1 MPREHETS
9 KQPPQG
15 PGVADSVPP
24 LGNPRIV
31 LSQRDWE
38 TVLKTVDEPPREPS
52 ARMQKIV
59 RQYQDDIASGKLVV
73 KES

>member
-1 MPREHETS
+1 MPREHETF
-9 KQPPQG
+9 
-15 PGVADSVPP
+15 GVTDSVPP
-24 LGNPRIV
+24 LGNPGIV

-52 ARMQKIV
+52 ARMRNIV
-59 RQYQDDIASGKLVV
+59 RQYQDDMASGKLVV